1 MIKNKL
7 NYIIVTA
14 AAILASASM
23 AIADVNFAS
32 YPATYQVGNTTLTE
46 LQQRNLMSV
55 PDTSR
60 QIPTVLLK
68 NTYISLRLNHSCQ
81 WGQQKTQEAVTLLNY
96 FNSKE
101 FKVLTWQDIYNAQT
115 YIKFL
120 VDINNNGCRY
130 P

>member
-1 MIKNKL
+1 MFKNKL
-7 NYIIVTA
+7 NYIIATA
-14 AAILASASM
+14 AAILASASI
-23 AIADVNFAS
+23 AVADVSFDS

-46 LQQRNLMSV
+46 AQQRNLVTVS
-55 PDTSR
+55 DTSR
-60 QIPTVLLK
+60 AIPTVLLK
-68 NTYISLRLNHSCQ
+68 NAYISLRLNHSCQ
-81 WGQQKTQEAVTLLNY
+81 WGQQKTQEAVALLNY

-101 FKVLTWQDIYNAQT
+101 FKVLTWMDVYNAQT

>member
-7 NYIIVTA
+7 NYIIATA
-14 AAILASASM
+14 IAILASASM
-23 AIADVNFAS
+23 AIADVNFAT
-32 YPATYQVGNTTLTE
+32 YPATYQVGNRTLT
-46 LQQRNLMSV
+46 LADQVNLMNV

-60 QIPTVLLK
+60 EIPVVLLK
-68 NTYISLRLNHSCQ
+68 NTYIALRLNQPCQ
-81 WGQQKTQEAVTLLNY
+81 WGQQKTQEAVALLNY

-101 FKVLTWQDIYNAQT
+101 FKVLTWLDVYNAQT